1 MKALFVNRTYNKQT
15 ILSRFCPKR
24 GSSVYWASASVYRVK
39 RAPRETESPKGK
51 RKSLRFT
58 RKVADNQSGN
68 RVNSK
73 IYIEKKNSR

>member
-1 MKALFVNRTYNKQT
+1 MKALFVNRIYNKQT

-24 GSSVYWASASVYRVK
+24 SCSVYRTSASVYRAK
-39 RAPRETESPKGK
+39 RVPRYTESPKGK

-58 RKVADNQSGN
+58 YKVADNQSGN
-68 RVNSK
+68 RVNLK